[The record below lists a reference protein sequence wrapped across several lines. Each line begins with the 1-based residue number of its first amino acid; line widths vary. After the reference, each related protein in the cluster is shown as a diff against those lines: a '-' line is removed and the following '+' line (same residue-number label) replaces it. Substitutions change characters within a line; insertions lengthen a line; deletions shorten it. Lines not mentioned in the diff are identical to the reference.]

1 VHAARTATVPPI
13 AIVARACL
21 RVIRVIASPGVGS
34 VGWEPRVVNAGMR
47 SYLSRRLLQFLAVLW
62 GAATLNFFIP
72 RLAPGN
78 PVRDQLTQMA
88 SQGGYLQQGIEE
100 MVRSYDQQFGLD
112 QPLWLQYLRYL
123 GNVLHLDFGYSLSQ
137 YPIHVITLIS
147 AALPWTIGL
156 LLASTLMAF
165 LLGTL
170 IGAFIGWT
178 HSPRALRYLA
188 LPLLVFSSIPY
199 YLLGLVLVYLLAV
212 THPVFPLS
220 GGYSITSVPG
230 LTLPFVADILRHSL
244 LPALSIVLAGMGFWG
259 LGMRGM
265 MVSIEGEDYMLFA
278 EAKGLKPS
286 RVFMRYAVRNAI
298 LPQFTSLAI
307 ALGHIVSGS
316 VIVEVVFGYPGIGSL
331 LVKAIAG
338 SDFFLIYGIVF
349 MIILAISVATLLI
362 DVLYPLIDPRITH
375 RGA

>member
-1 VHAARTATVPPI
+1 MGI
-13 AIVARACL
+13 
-21 RVIRVIASPGVGS
+21 
-34 VGWEPRVVNAGMR
+34 
-47 SYLSRRLLQFLAVLW
+47 YLSRRLLQFVAVLW

-88 SQGGYLQQGIEE
+88 SQGGYLQQGIED
-100 MVRSYDQQFGLD
+100 MVKSYDQQFGLD
-112 QPLWLQYLRYL
+112 QPLWLQYVRYL
-123 GNVLHLDFGYSLSQ
+123 GNVLHLDFGYSLSL
-137 YPIHVITLIS
+137 YPVRVITLIQS
-147 AALPWTIGL
+147 ALPWTIGL
-156 LLASTLMAF
+156 LLASTLIAF

-170 IGAFIGWT
+170 LGAFLGWRR
-178 HSPRALRYLA
+178 SPRGLRYVV

-199 YLLGLVLVYLLAV
+199 YLLGLVLVYMLAV

-220 GGYSITSVPG
+220 GGYSVSAVPALSVP
-230 LTLPFVADILRHSL
+230 FVLDVLRHAL
-244 LPALSIVLAGMGFWG
+244 LPAFSIVLAGMGFWG

-265 MVSIEGEDYMLFA
+265 MVTTEGEDYMLFA
-278 EAKGLKPS
+278 EAKGLKGG
-286 RVFMRYAVRNAI
+286 RILLRYAVRNAI

-331 LVKAIAG
+331 LVKAISG

-362 DVLYPLIDPRITH
+362 DLLYPLIDPRIAH
-375 RGA
+375 RAA